1 MSETKGSAILA
12 MQNKQEQ
19 PIISIVASV
28 AQRVNRNQAKINAH
42 TSELIGGEGAR
53 FYRRGNKQT
62 ECFLS
67 QIWPSFWPFFS
78 SLHLAV

>member
-1 MSETKGSAILA
+1 MSIVCITVFVHNEYMINTHMSELT
-12 MQNKQEQ
+12 
-19 PIISIVASV
+19 
-28 AQRVNRNQAKINAH
+28 
-42 TSELIGGEGAR
+42 GGEGAR
-53 FYRRGNKQT
+53 FYRRENKQT